1 MAQRLRKVGSGQQR
15 PHGDSRQHDG
25 APRWQEGRTMSTS
38 DTMYGQHAYREGMT
52 VYGADGEK
60 VGKVVAVDPG
70 FVVVEKGFFFPT
82 DYYIPSS
89 AIANATEDEIYLT
102 VSKDEALNQ
111 GWDQPLTGLEGD
123 AMEYPADAAN
133 VARDTRYVDGG
144 YDRAAVEVDGRD
156 RITVPVHEEELQ
168 AVTHERDRGAV
179 RIEKDVVE
187 EERTIDVPLTEERV
201 RVRQVAASGDAT
213 ADPTAFEEGVIEIP
227 VRGEEVELRKTAR
240 QTGAVEVEKEA
251 VQRTER
257 VAGTVR
263 KEQ

>member
-1 MAQRLRKVGSGQQR
+1 MTTPDMMHGQ
-15 PHGDSRQHDG
+15 
-25 APRWQEGRTMSTS
+25 
-38 DTMYGQHAYREGMT
+38 YAYREGMT

-82 DYYIPSS
+82 DYYIPTS
-89 AIANATEDEIYLT
+89 AINSATEDELYLT

-111 GWDQPLTGLEGD
+111 GWDQPLVTTEG
-123 AMEYPADAAN
+123 YPADATTIT
-133 VARDTRYVDGG
+133 RDTGVADASYAHG
-144 YDRAAVEVDGRD
+144 AVGVEERD

-168 AVTHERDRGAV
+168 AVTRERDRGVV

-187 EERTIDVPLTEERV
+187 EDRVMDVPLTEERV
-201 RVRQVAASGDAT
+201 RVRQVAASGA
-213 ADPTAFEEGVIEIP
+213 ADPTAFEEGVIEVP
-227 VRGEEVELRKTAR
+227 VRGEEVELRKTTR

-263 KEQ
+263 KEQVRVDKGTVDTEFVEDADARPVR